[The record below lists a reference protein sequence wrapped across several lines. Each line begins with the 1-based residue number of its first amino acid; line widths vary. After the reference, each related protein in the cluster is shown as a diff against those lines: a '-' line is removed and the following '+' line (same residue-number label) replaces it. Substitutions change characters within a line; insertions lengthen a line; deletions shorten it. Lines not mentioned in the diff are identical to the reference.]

1 MEVPQYNMAGVFRS
15 VFGHVPVHYAITEAE
30 AANPSFD
37 YSGLDKVGADEV
49 KNGTSWLDTPIN
61 FKFGFAGGTYNYFA
75 GGKIEK
81 RKVEKFQFPL
91 TTMVSVSR
99 SKRDK
104 ITPVSAG
111 DESVIEMYAF
121 NPWEVRI
128 QGVCVYDPS
137 HPQAIQPAD
146 QRKLLANLENAAD
159 SLDLEKVDGLFTDLG
174 IYKLYIRGIHFGQ
187 LVGKPNQLPFE
198 MTCLSDKPLELRT
211 I

>member
-1 MEVPQYNMAGVFRS
+1 MAGVLRAMFA
-15 VFGHVPVHYAITEAE
+15 HVPVRYTINDTED
-30 AANPSFD
+30 ANPAFD
-37 YSGLDKVGADEV
+37 YSGMEKVGADEV

-61 FKFGFAGGTYNYFA
+61 FKFGFAAGTYNYFS

-81 RKVEKFQFPL
+81 RKVEAFQMPL
-91 TTMVSVSR
+91 PTMVSVSR

-121 NPWEVRI
+121 NLWEVRI

-137 HPQAIQPAD
+137 HPQAKEPAD

-159 SLDLEKVDGLFTDLG
+159 SLELEKADGLFTDLG
-174 IYKLYIRGIHFGQ
+174 IYNLYIRSIHFGQ
-187 LVGKPNQLPFE
+187 LVGKPNMLPFE

-211 I
+211 A